1 MDLVTPM
8 WLFNLLVICGIVI
21 LIIATA
27 LVLAKKNIT
36 TFKRFSLLVLT
47 WFLPILGGI
56 SAILILVVPPRNN

>member
-36 TFKRFSLLVLT
+36 TFKRFSPLVLT